1 MKHVL
6 SQSRRLSRVAKQ
18 NRTCFTSLVTYNI
31 ADLFES
37 IVDVVPSRIA
47 LVSGDTQLSYAELE
61 ARANRL
67 AHFLR
72 SRGVGPGHHIGLHL
86 WNGHEFVEAMLAAL
100 KLRAVP
106 INLNYRYVAEEL
118 QYLCS
123 NADLVAVLTQSDYA
137 TMMHSVAEKVPGLD
151 TLIVVGAE
159 PGASL
164 PNGSFDYAEVQR
176 SGLDARDFGARS
188 GDDLY
193 IIYTGGTTGKPKGVM
208 WRHEDVFF
216 AGLQGGNPG
225 GAPIERPEQL
235 AANVAASTNPPLT
248 FLPGAPLIHGA
259 AQWSVF
265 IGMFGGGRIVLQPG
279 RSFNAQVVA
288 ELIEKHK
295 ANTLTLVG
303 DAMARPFVEA
313 LTASERKYDMSS
325 LFVVASA
332 GAVFSPVVR
341 QQIRDVLP
349 HILLINSF
357 GSTEAGHQ
365 GNAFHGAPNETGHEG
380 RPSFM
385 MDPSSNTVFDDQRQR
400 IEPGSGRIGWL
411 ARSGRLP
418 VGYYKERA
426 LTAERFIEAEGK
438 RWVLPG
444 DCATIE
450 SDGRITI
457 FGRGSVCIN
466 TGGEKVF
473 PEEIEEILKS
483 NPAVFDAVVVGVD
496 DARWMQRVAAV
507 VELRPGASLTLDEL
521 QAHCRQ
527 HAAGYKVP
535 RTLTVVEKVVRSPSG
550 KPDYAWAKDVAT
562 RESSLAVPA

>member
-1 MKHVL
+1 V
-6 SQSRRLSRVAKQ
+6 S
-18 NRTCFTSLVTYNI
+18 YNI

-37 IVDVVPSRIA
+37 IVDVVPSRVA
-47 LVSGDTQLSYAELE
+47 VVSGDTQLSYAELD

-67 AHFLR
+67 ARFLR
-72 SRGVGPGHHIGLHL
+72 SRGVGPGQHVGLHL
-86 WNGHEFVEAMLAAL
+86 WNGHEFVEGMLAAF

-106 INLNYRYVAEEL
+106 ININYRYVADEL
-118 QYLCS
+118 RYLCD

-137 TMMHSVAEKVPGLD
+137 ETMRSVAANVPGL
-151 TLIVVGAE
+151 TTTIVVGGA
-159 PGASL
+159 PGRTL
-164 PNGSFDYAEVQR
+164 PQGSFHYADIQA
-176 SGLDARDFGARS
+176 SGGGARDFGPRS
-188 GDDLY
+188 GEDLY
-193 IIYTGGTTGKPKGVM
+193 IVYTGGTTGKPKGVM

-235 AANVAASTNPPLT
+235 AQNVAAQTNPPLT
-248 FLPGAPLIHGA
+248 FLPAAPLIHGA
-259 AQWSVF
+259 AQWSVW
-265 IGMFGGGRIVLQPG
+265 IGMFGGGKIVLQPG
-279 RSFNAQVVA
+279 RSFNAAGIA

-313 LTASERKYDMSS
+313 VSESERRYDLSS
-325 LFVVASA
+325 LFVIASA

-341 QQIRDVLP
+341 QQIKSVLP
-349 HILLINSF
+349 NILLINSF

-365 GNAFHGAPNETGHEG
+365 GNAYHGAPNESGQEG

-385 MDPSSNTVFDDQRQR
+385 MDGNTNTVFDDERQP
-400 IEPGSGRIGWL
+400 IQPGSGRIGLL

-418 VGYYKERA
+418 VGYYKEPG
-426 LTAERFIEAEGK
+426 LTAERFIEVNGK

-450 SDGRITI
+450 GDGRITI

-483 NPAVFDAVVVGVD
+483 HAAVFDAVVVGVD

-507 VELRPGASLTLDEL
+507 VEVRPGAGLTLDEM

-535 RTLTVVEKVVRSPSG
+535 RMLTIVEKVVRSPSG
-550 KPDYAWAKDVAT
+550 KPDYEWAKRIAS
-562 RESSLAVPA
+562 RAEAPLAAQA

>member
-1 MKHVL
+1 L
-6 SQSRRLSRVAKQ
+6 RV
-18 NRTCFTSLVTYNI
+18 SYNI

-37 IVDVVPSRIA
+37 IVDVVPSRVA
-47 LVSGDTQLSYAELE
+47 VVSGDTQLSYAELD

-72 SRGVGPGHHIGLHL
+72 SRGVGPGQHVGLHL
-86 WNGHEFVEAMLAAL
+86 WNGHEFVEGMLAAF

-106 INLNYRYVAEEL
+106 ININYRYVAEEL
-118 QYLCS
+118 RYLCD

-137 TMMHSVAEKVPGLD
+137 ETMRSVAANVPGLK
-151 TLIVVGAE
+151 TTIVVGGA
-159 PGASL
+159 PGSALSD
-164 PNGSFDYAEVQR
+164 GSFHYADIQ
-176 SGLDARDFGARS
+176 SNGDAARGFDARS
-188 GDDLY
+188 GEDLY
-193 IIYTGGTTGKPKGVM
+193 IVYTGGTTGKPKGVM

-235 AANVAASTNPPLT
+235 AANVKASTNAPLT
-248 FLPGAPLIHGA
+248 FLPAAPLIHGA
-259 AQWSVF
+259 AQWSVW
-265 IGMFGGGRIVLQPG
+265 IGLFGGGRVVLQPG
-279 RSFNAQVVA
+279 RSFNAAGIA
-288 ELIEKHK
+288 ELIEGQK

-313 LTASERKYDMSS
+313 LTETERRYDLSS

-332 GAVFSPVVR
+332 GAVFSPVIR

-349 HILLINSF
+349 NILLINSF

-365 GNAFHGAPNETGHEG
+365 GSAFHGAPNELGREG

-385 MDPSSNTVFDDQRQR
+385 MDPNTNTVFDDERR
-400 IEPGSGRIGWL
+400 SIEPGSGRIGML

-418 VGYYKERA
+418 VGYYKEPK
-426 LTAERFIEAEGK
+426 LTAERFIEVDGK

-450 SDGRITI
+450 TDGRITI

-483 NPAVFDAVVVGVD
+483 HAAVFDAVVVGVE

-507 VELRPGASLTLDEL
+507 VETRPGAQVTLEEL
-521 QAHCRQ
+521 QSHCRE

-535 RTLTVVEKVVRSPSG
+535 RLLALVEKVVRSPSG
-550 KPDYAWAKDVAT
+550 KPDYEWAKRIASRPEGSLDT
-562 RESSLAVPA
+562 RTLESAARA